1 MEKQQNKYRI
11 KTVKNI
17 TIFILI
23 LISFAL
29 SAQTTDELD
38 YSNPKSYEIGGIMVN
53 GADNL
58 NNSTLISI
66 SGLSV
71 GETIKIPGE
80 DITSAITKLWKQELF
95 ADVDIAIEKIVEN
108 TVFLTIN
115 LEEHSRLSKFKFKG
129 KKVRKSDITTLKEDL
144 KLMRGKVLTQNLIN
158 NSINKIK
165 KYYIN
170 KGFYNVTVGYLTTK
184 DTTTTNSEN
193 LIFNINKGKRVKIKE
208 IIVKGRTRVINPK
221 KSFLNRKD
229 TVYAVSNYKLK
240 KSMKE
245 TKTKSSGGLNPRRCK
260 YT

>member
-80 DITSAITKLWKQELF
+80 EI
-95 ADVDIAIEKIVEN
+95 
-108 TVFLTIN
+108 
-115 LEEHSRLSKFKFKG
+115 KG
-129 KKVRKSDITTLKEDL
+129 
-144 KLMRGKVLTQNLIN
+144 
-158 NSINKIK
+158 
-165 KYYIN
+165 
-170 KGFYNVTVGYLTTK
+170 
-184 DTTTTNSEN
+184 
-193 LIFNINKGKRVKIKE
+193 
-208 IIVKGRTRVINPK
+208 
-221 KSFLNRKD
+221 
-229 TVYAVSNYKLK
+229 
-240 KSMKE
+240 
-245 TKTKSSGGLNPRRCK
+245 
-260 YT
+260 